1 MEVPP
6 SLRSTPRA
14 DGRLSLRCNRCHETV
29 PPGPR
34 ALGAAVDTLAT
45 ARLNTVMRSLAP
57 SSRTI
62 TYVLYACI
70 AGLVLVVLW
79 SGFRP

>member
-1 MEVPP
+1 MGALPP
-6 SLRSTPRA
+6 DAT
-14 DGRLSLRCNRCHETV
+14 GRHETV
-29 PPGPR
+29 PRAPR
-34 ALGAAVDTLAT
+34 MLRAAVDTFAA

-62 TYVLYACI
+62 TYILYACI

>member
-1 MEVPP
+1 
-6 SLRSTPRA
+6 L
-14 DGRLSLRCNRCHETV
+14 
-29 PPGPR
+29 
-34 ALGAAVDTLAT
+34 LGVAVDTLAA
-45 ARLNTVMRSLAP
+45 ARLNTVMRSFAP

>member
-1 MEVPP
+1 MGPP

-14 DGRLSLRCNRCHETV
+14 DGCLSDGCNRCPKPV
-29 PPGPR
+29 PLGPPMLR
-34 ALGAAVDTLAT
+34 AAVDTLAA
-45 ARLNTVMRSLAP
+45 ARLNAVMRSLAP

-62 TYVLYACI
+62 TYILYACI

>member
-1 MEVPP
+1 MGALPP
-6 SLRSTPRA
+6 DATAATKLSDTGAGTLR
-14 DGRLSLRCNRCHETV
+14 V
-29 PPGPR
+29 
-34 ALGAAVDTLAT
+34 AVDTLAA

-62 TYVLYACI
+62 TYILYACI
-70 AGLVLVVLW
+70 AGLVLAVLW

>member
-1 MEVPP
+1 
-6 SLRSTPRA
+6 
-14 DGRLSLRCNRCHETV
+14 
-29 PPGPR
+29 
-34 ALGAAVDTLAT
+34 
-45 ARLNTVMRSLAP
+45 MRSFAP

-62 TYVLYACI
+62 TYIMYACI